1 MPNKPLKSDA
11 QARHD
16 TLCALILAA
25 IEAEGQE
32 HEGRRWAI
40 KPRSEW
46 ADALGVDM
54 KTISRL
60 IQREPIQRLDT
71 GAQDAAGTWRR
82 VTALRLIRPGE
93 PPLKPSPRHLANI
106 MQTLFVAKT
115 GRTPGK
121 EEYGCLIGLAE
132 LWPEGHQL
140 PIFKDVLAEWGSYM
154 AAIKNRIDFETEAL
168 EVKGLRARY
177 YRFPTITLLRRWPH
191 VVADAY
197 LTRWQM
203 QHNGKPN
210 VPPQPF
216 AYHYDDASEAA

>member
-1 MPNKPLKSDA
+1 MAPALKKTDA
-11 QARHD
+11 KARHAA
-16 TLCALILAA
+16 LCDRILAEM
-25 IEAEGQE
+25 EAEGQE
-32 HEGRRWAI
+32 RFGYRWAI
-40 KPRSEW
+40 RPRQHW
-46 ADALGVDM
+46 ADALGVDD

-71 GAQDAAGTWRR
+71 GVQDAAGTWRR
-82 VTALRLIRPGE
+82 VTALRIALPGE

-106 MQTLFVAKT
+106 MRKLFIAKT
-115 GRTPGK
+115 GRTPGND
-121 EEYGCLIGLAE
+121 EYGCLVGLAE
-132 LWPEGHQL
+132 LWPEGHQVA
-140 PIFKDVLAEWGSYM
+140 IFKDVLAEWGSYM

-168 EVKGLRARY
+168 EVKGLRSRY

-203 QHNGKPN
+203 QHNGKSN
-210 VPPQPF
+210 TPPQPF

>member
-1 MPNKPLKSDA
+1 MSKKPMKSDA

-54 KTISRL
+54 KTITRL

-82 VTALRLIRPGE
+82 VTALRIAQPGE
-93 PPLKPSPRHLANI
+93 PPP
-106 MQTLFVAKT
+106 M
-115 GRTPGK
+115 RTPEEVAGK
-121 EEYGCLIGLAE
+121 MSKMFRKHTGLARLPDGAWGCLRAFAE
-132 LWPEGHQL
+132 LWPEGHQER
-140 PIFKDVLAEWGSYM
+140 IFADLLKNWPGYA
-154 AAIKNRIDFETEAL
+154 AAIKSDPAYDPDHDG
-168 EVKGLRARY
+168 KGVDRY
-177 YRFPTITLLRRWPH
+177 RRFPSIGLIRKFQHQVP
-191 VVADAY
+191 DFY
-197 LTRWQM
+197 LTRLQLA
-203 QHNGKPN
+203 GKPL
-210 VPPQPF
+210 PF
-216 AYHYDDASEAA
+216 PYVKEAA

>member
-1 MPNKPLKSDA
+1 MAPALKKTDA
-11 QARHD
+11 KARHSK
-16 TLCALILAA
+16 LCDLILAA

-46 ADALGVDM
+46 AAALDVDE
-54 KTISRL
+54 KTVSRL

-71 GAQDAAGTWRR
+71 GAQDAAGMWRR

-93 PPLKPSPRHLANI
+93 PPLKPSPCHVANI
-106 MQTLFVAKT
+106 MRKLFIDKT
-115 GRTPGK
+115 GRTPGRR
-121 EEYGCLIGLAE
+121 EYGCLVGLVE
-132 LWPEGHQL
+132 EWPEGHQVA
-140 PIFKDVLAEWGSYM
+140 IFKDVLAEWGSYM
-154 AAIKNRIDFETEAL
+154 AAIKNRIDFEREAL
-168 EVKGLRARY
+168 GVTGLRSRY
-177 YRFPTITLLRRWPH
+177 YRFPTITLLRCWPH

-216 AYHYDDASEAA
+216 AYHYDDASEAG